1 MYLFVYVYVLQ
12 SYGHKSSDL
21 WISQFWLQYSST
33 TQYYLLASSINE
45 LKENK
50 SLFYFISLVIIQGLI
65 DLSAA
70 EFLILK

>member
-1 MYLFVYVYVLQ
+1 MYLFMYMYILQ
-12 SYGHKSSDL
+12 SYGHKSSDP
-21 WISQFWLQYSST
+21 WIWLQYSST
-33 TQYYLLASSINE
+33 TQYNLPAPSINE

-50 SLFYFISLVIIQGLI
+50 SLFYFISLVIIQDLI